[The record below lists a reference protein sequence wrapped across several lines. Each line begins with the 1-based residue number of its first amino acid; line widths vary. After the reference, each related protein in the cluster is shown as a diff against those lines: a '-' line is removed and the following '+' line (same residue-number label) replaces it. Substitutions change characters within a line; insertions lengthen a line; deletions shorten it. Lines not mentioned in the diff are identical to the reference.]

1 MIRRAVRMA
10 LLASL
15 GLTGGALSGADW
27 PMHRGAPQL
36 QGVADMPAPLT
47 PELAWSFSTGKPIKG
62 SAAIASNC
70 VYFGDEAGVLRAL
83 DLGKGQ
89 ELWSFKTEGPI
100 EATPLVRDGVVYVGS
115 ADEHLYAL
123 DAASGAL
130 RWKYK
135 TGGKILG
142 SANIAQNPG
151 NPGVWILVGSYD
163 ASMHCVDA
171 ATGKAVWTRATDNY
185 INGTPAILGTDA
197 IVFGGCDSVIRV
209 LRLADGEEL
218 RQIDSEAYVAS
229 SIAVRDG
236 RGYVGNYGNQ
246 VLALDLKAGSV
257 EWKYRD
263 RNFPYYS
270 SAAVTEDFVII
281 GGRDKRLHCLQRA
294 TGAVSWVFQT
304 RKPVDSSPVVC
315 GDAVIVGSED
325 GRLYCVGLAD
335 GKERW
340 AYDIGAPVTSSPAAA
355 EGRLVVGA
363 EDGTLYCFGRAVP
376 GQP

>member
-1 MIRRAVRMA
+1 MTRAAVW
-10 LLASL
+10 LAILVSL
-15 GLTGGALSGADW
+15 GLTGGAVSGADW
-27 PMHRGAPQL
+27 PMHRGGPQL
-36 QGVADMPAPLT
+36 QGVADMPAPLK
-47 PELAWSFSTGKPIKG
+47 PELAWSFATGKPIKG
-62 SAAIASNC
+62 SAAIAGNR

-83 DLGKGQ
+83 DLGNGR
-89 ELWSFKTEGPI
+89 EFWSFKTEGPI
-100 EATPLVRDGVVYVGS
+100 EATPLVQDGAVYVGS

-123 DAASGAL
+123 DAATGAL

-142 SANIAQNPG
+142 SANFAQNPG
-151 NPGVWILVGSYD
+151 TPGVWILVGSYD

-185 INGTPAILGTDA
+185 INGTPAILGSDA

-246 VLALDLKAGSV
+246 VLALDPRAGSI

-270 SAAVTEDFVII
+270 SAAVTEEFVII
-281 GGRDKRLHCLQRA
+281 GGRDKRLHCLERA

-304 RKPVDSSPVVC
+304 RKPVDGSPVVC

-363 EDGTLYCFGRAVP
+363 EDGTLYCFGRAIP

>member
-1 MIRRAVRMA
+1 MTRAAVW
-10 LLASL
+10 LAILVSL
-15 GLTGGALSGADW
+15 GLTGGAVSGADW
-27 PMHRGAPQL
+27 PMHRGGPQL
-36 QGVADMPAPLT
+36 QGVADMPAPLK
-47 PELAWSFSTGKPIKG
+47 PELAWSFATGKPIKG
-62 SAAIASNC
+62 SAAIAGNR

-83 DLGKGQ
+83 DLGNGR
-89 ELWSFKTEGPI
+89 ELWSFKSEGPI
-100 EATPLVRDGVVYVGS
+100 EATPLVQDGAVYIGS

-123 DAASGAL
+123 DAATGAL

-142 SANIAQNPG
+142 SANFAQNPG
-151 NPGVWILVGSYD
+151 TPGVWILVGSYD

-171 ATGKAVWTRATDNY
+171 ATGKAVWTHATDNY
-185 INGTPAILGTDA
+185 INGTPAILGADA
-197 IVFGGCDSVIRV
+197 VVFGGCDSVIRV

-229 SIAVRDG
+229 SIAVRDD

-246 VLALDLKAGSV
+246 VLALDPRAGSI

-270 SAAVTEDFVII
+270 SAAVTEEFVII
-281 GGRDKRLHCLQRA
+281 GGRDKRLHCLERA

-304 RKPVDSSPVVC
+304 RKPVDGSPVVC

-340 AYDIGAPVTSSPAAA
+340 AYDIGSPITASPAAA

-363 EDGTLYCFGRAVP
+363 EDGTLYCFGRAIP